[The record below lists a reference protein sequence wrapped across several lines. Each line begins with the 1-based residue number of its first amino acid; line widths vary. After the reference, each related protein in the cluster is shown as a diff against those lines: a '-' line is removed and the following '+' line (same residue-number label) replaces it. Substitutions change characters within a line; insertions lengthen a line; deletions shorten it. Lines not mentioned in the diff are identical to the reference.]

1 MNRVLLIATLLVG
14 TACTAQTNPA
24 SPNAQQPG
32 AAAETP
38 TMPQPPGATDA
49 VPNNAP
55 KATVANVPATTGRAN
70 LADSKPPFAITT
82 LGTFDSPFAM
92 AFLPDGRLLVTEKG
106 GTLKLRETD
115 GGIVGVAGVPAVET
129 GGQGGL
135 LDVAVAPDVADSGVV
150 YLSYAESG
158 AGGPALALAKGRL
171 VSKPV
176 TCVRAPCYPVV
187 SLEGVQVI
195 WRSGSNGPGGQFGS
209 VIAFAP
215 DGKSLFLT
223 SGERQRFTPAQDPG
237 QALGKIVHLTLDGK
251 AAADNPA
258 YARGG
263 VEAMTWSS
271 GHRNPYGLVFTRDGR
286 LWEEEM
292 GPKGGDELNLIEPAK
307 NYGWPIVSNGDNYS
321 GQPIPDQPSRPD
333 LAEPVLW
340 WNPVI
345 SPGGMI
351 EYTGAMF
358 PEYKGS
364 LLIGALSAKALIRV
378 ALDGAKATAVDQ
390 WAMGARIRD
399 VAQAPDGAIWVL
411 EDGGRGSN
419 GALLRLAKP

>member
-24 SPNAQQPG
+24 SSTAQQRG
-32 AAAETP
+32 AAAATP
-38 TMPQPPGATDA
+38 VMPQPQGATDA

-55 KATVANVPATTGRAN
+55 QATVANVPATTGRAN

-106 GTLKLRETD
+106 GTLKLRESD

-135 LDVAVAPDVADSGVV
+135 LDVAVAPDVATSGEV
-150 YLSYAESG
+150 YLSYAEPG

-171 VSKPV
+171 VAKPV
-176 TCVRAPCYPVV
+176 TCVRAPCYPVM
-187 SLEGVQVI
+187 SLEGMHVI
-195 WRSGSNGPGGQFGS
+195 WRSGSNGPGGQFGATILFS
-209 VIAFAP
+209 P
-215 DGKSLFLT
+215 DGKTLFLS

-237 QALGKIVHLTLDGK
+237 QVLGKIVHLTLDGN
-251 AAADNPA
+251 AAPGNPN
-258 YARGG
+258 YAKGG

-292 GPKGGDELNLIEPAK
+292 GPKGGDELNLIEPGK

-340 WNPVI
+340 WNPSI

-358 PEYKGS
+358 PEYRGNLMIAGLGS
-364 LLIGALSAKALIRV
+364 KTLIRV